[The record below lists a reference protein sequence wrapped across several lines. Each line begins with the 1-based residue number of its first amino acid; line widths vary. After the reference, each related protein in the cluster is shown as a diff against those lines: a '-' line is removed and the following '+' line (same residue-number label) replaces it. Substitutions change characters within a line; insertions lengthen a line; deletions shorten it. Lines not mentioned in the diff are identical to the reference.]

1 MKVDL
6 QEDDNTDAEQLTD
19 DTAKTEHDVTDA
31 QQLDTAHGVAGT
43 NQEQH
48 GNEVSLW
55 LVFDWIDCLRD
66 YIQYCIGE
74 IIRH

>member
-48 GNEVSLW
+48 GNEVSL
-55 LVFDWIDCLRD
+55 
-66 YIQYCIGE
+66 
-74 IIRH
+74 